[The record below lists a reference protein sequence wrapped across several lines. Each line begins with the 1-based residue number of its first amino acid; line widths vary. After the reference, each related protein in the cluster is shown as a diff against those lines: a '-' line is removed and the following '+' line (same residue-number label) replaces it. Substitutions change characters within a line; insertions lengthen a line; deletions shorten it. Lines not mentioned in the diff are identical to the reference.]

1 MKPAGAYAQVAA
13 GSSTISAA
21 GPPGGSAAAMALTAH
36 AGVRCLERTAS
47 VVRWALRMRS
57 RFRSET

>member
-36 AGVRCLERTAS
+36 AGVRCLERRLFA
-47 VVRWALRMRS
+47 
-57 RFRSET
+57 